1 MTDSLV
7 YRLRAWLDQAT
18 FADVLSAL
26 RIVAEETRK
35 RGVRKGYGSFFAC
48 EEATDEPGE

>member
-1 MTDSLV
+1 MTDSLAH
-7 YRLRAWLDQAT
+7 RLKAWLDQAT

-35 RGVRKGYGSFFAC
+35 RGVRQGHSAFFTQ
-48 EEATDEPGE
+48 EDE